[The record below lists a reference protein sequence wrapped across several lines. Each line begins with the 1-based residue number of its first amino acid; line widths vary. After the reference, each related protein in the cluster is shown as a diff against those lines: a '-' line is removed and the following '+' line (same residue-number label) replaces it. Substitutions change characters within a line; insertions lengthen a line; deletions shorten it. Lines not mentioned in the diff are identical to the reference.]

1 MPARLMSSSLAMFL
15 AAGAL
20 LYHVWQK
27 YTEQIHI
34 WYALKGVSPMAWAYQ
49 LANPEIFAKNFPGG
63 YEVFSKSSFMYIY
76 PLAKAVLGLDPSSIL
91 TSVVALEIVAL
102 SLAVYLLSR
111 LLFPESATAAHVAL
125 ALLVIASYARS
136 MNIGWFGAPYF
147 KGVYYNAADVF
158 RILAV
163 IMALKRRYVW
173 SGVCIAAAFSCH
185 PLMGIHAGIFVFTM
199 TLFSRPARQDW
210 MNAAAG
216 AVLCVI
222 LSAVWMIS
230 VYDSQNISNTGISA
244 ERWFELTRLFGGHFY
259 PITAGFFSRNSK
271 DFIGLIS
278 LTLLL
283 FHYIRRRSGASA
295 LFDRQMM
302 AGAVALI
309 FVSVAG
315 VFISEYTT
323 IPLLAKLTLFR
334 ASELYI
340 IIALVYAV
348 NGLWRD
354 IESGKAVCVAIAAV
368 ILLSPFYLAPGLPVI
383 FSVLLVSPVFLRVYR
398 GASPTDLFLAL
409 LAGFAI
415 VLPLFYAVYYAN
427 QSPGDFI
434 ARVEAGYIAPVRAGY
449 YMSGAAL
456 VGMLIGVPAFA
467 VKKWAD
473 VNLVPLAVFVLL
485 LASPSTYLNDR
496 LMDSGNQAKGRD
508 FMQAQLWV
516 KHNTPPDALFMK
528 DPALFHPSYNPG
540 WREYSQRPS
549 FGTMYEWTVLPAL
562 YVSDSD
568 ILGEGLRRLGEF
580 GIDLDEYINMKTDQ
594 NRFRLLQAKAHALFY
609 QFDDSWRLR
618 LARKYGIDY
627 FVLQRDMIVKPSHL
641 PVVFENN
648 HIVIVSS
655 GRPPTQN
662 NQHSQNP
669 GSPSGDK

>member
-1 MPARLMSSSLAMFL
+1 MKLSRNIVETPARLMSSSLVMFL
-15 AAGAL
+15 VAGVSV
-20 LYHVWQK
+20 YHVWQK

-49 LANPEIFAKNFPGG
+49 LANPGVFAKNFPGG

-76 PLAKAVLGLDPSSIL
+76 PIAKALFGFDPSSIL

-102 SLAVYLLSR
+102 SLAVYFISR
-111 LLFPESATAAHVAL
+111 LLFPESTTAAHVAL
-125 ALLVIASYARS
+125 ALLVVASYARS

-158 RILAV
+158 RIVAI

-185 PLMGIHAGIFVFTM
+185 PLMGIHGGVFVFAM
-199 TLFSRPARQDW
+199 TLFSRPTRGEW
-210 MNAAAG
+210 MDVIVG
-216 AVLCVI
+216 AVFCVV
-222 LSAVWMIS
+222 LSAAWMVG
-230 VYDSQNISNTGISA
+230 VYDSQNISNTGISS

-259 PITAGFFSRNSK
+259 PISAGFFTRSSK

-283 FHYIRRRSGASA
+283 LHYIRRGSGATA
-295 LFDRQMM
+295 TFDRQIK
-302 AGAVALI
+302 AGSAALVL
-309 FVSVAG
+309 VSVAG

-323 IPLLAKLTLFR
+323 TPILAKLTLFR

-348 NGLWRD
+348 NGLWKD
-354 IESGKAVCVAIAAV
+354 IESGKAVYVMLPAA
-368 ILLSPFYLAPGLPVI
+368 ILLSPFYLAPGLPLI
-383 FSVLLVSPVFLRVYR
+383 FSLLLVCPVFVRVYR
-398 GASPTDLFLAL
+398 GSSQIDVSLAI
-409 LAGFAI
+409 LAGFAV
-415 VLPLFYAVYYAN
+415 VLPLIYAVYYGSQN
-427 QSPGDFI
+427 PGDFV
-434 ARVEAGYIAPVRAGY
+434 ARMEAGYIAQARAGFY
-449 YMSGAAL
+449 IKGIAL
-456 VGMLIGVPAFA
+456 VGVLVGVPAF
-467 VKKWAD
+467 VMKKWAG

-496 LMDSGNQAKGRD
+496 LMDQGNQSKGHD
-508 FMQAQLWV
+508 FLQAQLWA
-516 KHNTPPDALFMK
+516 KRNTSPGALFMK

-562 YVSDSD
+562 YVSDAD

-580 GIDLDEYINMKTDQ
+580 GIDLDEYINMETNQ

-627 FVLQRDMIVKPSHL
+627 FVLQRDMIAKPSHL
-641 PVVFENN
+641 PVVFEND
-648 HIVIVSS
+648 HIVILKA
-655 GRPPTQN
+655 GW
-662 NQHSQNP
+662 
-669 GSPSGDK
+669 